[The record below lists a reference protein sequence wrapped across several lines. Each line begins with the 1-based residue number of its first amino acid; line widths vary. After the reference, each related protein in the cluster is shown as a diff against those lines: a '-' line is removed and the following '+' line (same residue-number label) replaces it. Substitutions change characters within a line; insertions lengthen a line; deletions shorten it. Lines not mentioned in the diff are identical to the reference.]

1 MKIHVKEALLS
12 AFLFPGLGQLFKGN
26 RLKGLIIIGSVNI
39 LLAILF
45 YLILRQLAPLILS
58 AQESGVYD
66 TTKIIERLRTGTPA
80 IRILLSVF
88 CGLWLYSWIDAAVGK
103 KGPE

>member
-1 MKIHVKEALLS
+1 
-12 AFLFPGLGQLFKGN
+12 
-26 RLKGLIIIGSVNI
+26 
-39 LLAILF
+39 
-45 YLILRQLAPLILS
+45 LAPLIFS

-66 TTKIIERLRTGTPA
+66 TTKIIERLRIGTPA
-80 IRILLSVF
+80 IRILLSAF